1 MRDAETDDKTKG
13 GEETERLCI
22 VGIGASAGGLEAI
35 REMLAG
41 APPDANLA
49 YVVIQHLDPNHES
62 LLAELL
68 ARHTDLAVR
77 QVSGGE
83 QIRAGNVYIIP
94 PGVGLSVS
102 KGVLNLTTFAQ
113 PRGLRRPIDD
123 FFESLAL
130 DQGRFAACVTL
141 SGTGADGSA
150 GLRAIKEHGGL
161 CIVQD
166 PKTAKYDGM
175 PTSAQNTG
183 LVDFVRRPSQIVE
196 AVRTYY
202 AHSLLDQSDTQ
213 LASTIEKNLNDIC
226 TVVRNFVGHDFSGYK
241 QSTLIRRVQRRVQ
254 VLDLD
259 DAEAYLQHIRSD
271 PRECELLFRDLLIN
285 VTRFFRDSE
294 HFEVL
299 RETAIRPMVQNSGNE
314 DDIRIWVP
322 GCSSGEEAY
331 SIAMLVADEC
341 RVQKRSVNIQI
352 FATDIDEQMLR
363 IAREGSYAQAALA
376 DIPEQMRDDYTIARD
391 GHFQISARI
400 RDMIRFSVHS
410 IVRDPPFSNI
420 DLLSCRNLLI
430 YFGEQLQKTAMPIFH
445 YAIKPD
451 GVLFL
456 GPSETVGRYDHAFQ
470 PIDQVARVFRRNKG
484 RPEYPLH
491 LRQQDTTPQTGKRRP
506 QYDEEP
512 SKRLDW
518 GDGGATDRI
527 LSAYAPATL
536 RVTAAGEILKST
548 GRLGKYLD
556 YSVGGDA
563 NRFAPSLARPG
574 VREAIS
580 AIIRQV
586 SKSKKRTI
594 SKDLVA
600 QSEFGTQHFD
610 LIAEPLNEGSFL
622 LVFRESD
629 RFEPKDDEDFD
640 AVLPMDSHVQS
651 LEDEL
656 RSTRVRLHTTVE
668 ELETANEELKSSNE
682 EMMSMNEELQST
694 NEELSTVNDEL
705 KSKVDELSVANSDL
719 SNFFASTALPLV
731 VVDADMAIRN
741 YTDAIQNIYPF
752 RNSDRGRPLTE
763 VTSALRQDSEML
775 EATRDVMRDGEV
787 RHLRVWDRNEERT
800 WSLVVTPY
808 RSRDGQIDGATL
820 VFSELTDAVRLEDAL
835 QKESE
840 RLRLALDVSSLSVWE
855 YDPGTGSVRIDATGA
870 MLMGL
875 EDEQVALEAFI
886 EGVHP
891 DDREHV
897 RDAFGSAKGHGD
909 MIDVTFRTN
918 QDAAKAQFTQIVG
931 QRMHSRKATR
941 ILGVAFDVTK
951 EQQDRD
957 VREMMLREMN
967 HRVKNMFS
975 IISGMLRIVGRSAES
990 VDDLVDAMRQRISAL
1005 ARSHDMTQRAP
1016 GGEGLTLA
1024 DVIHASLEPYS
1035 DHAEISIEGPETP
1048 VEVGDLTALSLLL
1061 HEWATNAAKYGV
1073 LGERDGR
1080 LVVDWKQE
1088 GPERIILTWNEI
1100 LSEDVVPSDE
1110 KAGFGSTLVQLSAM
1124 QLNGRIDISTG
1135 AKNRRMTLDYV
1146 PSNRGPS
1153 VQKDGHVV

>member
-1 MRDAETDDKTKG
+1 MRDEDLNDTTRT
-13 GEETERLCI
+13 GEDAGRLCI

-41 APPDANLA
+41 ASPDANLA

-68 ARHTDLAVR
+68 ARHTDLSVR

-83 QIRAGNVYIIP
+83 EIRSGNVYIIP

-102 KGVLNLTTFAQ
+102 KGVLNLTEFAQ

-130 DQGRFAACVTL
+130 DQGRFAACVIL
-141 SGTGADGSA
+141 SGTGADGSV

-161 CIVQD
+161 CIVQE
-166 PKTAKYDGM
+166 PRSAKYDGM

-183 LVDFVRRPSQIVE
+183 LVDFVRKPNEIVE
-196 AVRTYY
+196 AIRAYY
-202 AHSLLDQSDTQ
+202 AHSVQDQTDTK
-213 LASTIEKNLNDIC
+213 LANTIEDNLNEIC
-226 TVVRNFVGHDFSGYK
+226 AVVRNFVGHDFSGYK

-254 VLDLD
+254 VLNLQN
-259 DAEAYLQHIRSD
+259 AEQYLQHIRSD
-271 PRECELLFRDLLIN
+271 PSECELLFRDLLIN
-285 VTRFFRDSE
+285 VTRFFRDPE

-314 DDIRIWVP
+314 DDLRVWVP

-331 SIAMLVADEC
+331 SIAMLIADEC
-341 RVQKRSVNIQI
+341 RLQKRSVNIQI

-363 IAREGSYAQAALA
+363 IAREGTYAQAALA
-376 DIPEQMRDDYTIARD
+376 DIPERMRDDYTIARD
-391 GHFQISARI
+391 GHFQVSSKI

-430 YFGEQLQKTAMPIFH
+430 YFGEQLQKAAMPIFH
-445 YAIKPD
+445 YAIKP
-451 GVLFL
+451 GGILFL
-456 GPSETVGRYDHAFQ
+456 GPSETIGRYDHEFQ
-470 PIDQVARVFRRNKG
+470 AIDQSARVFRRNKS

-491 LRQQDTTPQTGKRRP
+491 LRHQEPSTVPNRRRP
-506 QYDEEP
+506 RYDEEP

-536 RVTAAGEILKST
+536 RVTASGEILKST

-556 YSVGGDA
+556 FTLGGDS
-563 NRFAPSLARPG
+563 NSFAPSVARPG

-594 SKDLVA
+594 SRDLTA
-600 QSEFGTQHFD
+600 QSEFGSQPFD
-610 LIAEPLNEGSFL
+610 LIGEPLNDGTFL

-629 RFEPKDDEDFD
+629 RFAATDEDDFES
-640 AVLPMDSHVQS
+640 VLPMDSHVQS

-705 KSKVDELSVANSDL
+705 KGKVDELSVANSDL

-731 VVDADMAIRN
+731 VVDADMSIRN
-741 YTDAIQNIYPF
+741 YTDAIQTIYPF

-763 VTSALRQDSEML
+763 VTSALRQDTELL
-775 EATRDVMRDGEV
+775 EATQEVMQDGEI
-787 RHLRVWDRNEERT
+787 RHMRVWDRAEERT
-800 WSLVVTPY
+800 WSLTITPY
-808 RSRDGQIDGATL
+808 RSRDGELDGATL
-820 VFSELTDAVRLEDAL
+820 VFSELTDAIRLEDAL
-835 QKESE
+835 ERESE
-840 RLRLALDVSSLSVWE
+840 RLRLALDVSNLSVWDF
-855 YDPGTGSVRIDATGA
+855 DPSSGAIRIDATGTS
-870 MLMGL
+870 LIGL
-875 EDEQVALEAFI
+875 PDENITSSAFFKAVHEDDRDYVSEAFAAATK
-886 EGVHP
+886 
-891 DDREHV
+891 D
-897 RDAFGSAKGHGD
+897 GD
-909 MIDVTFRTN
+909 HIDLMFRPVGDGATSR
-918 QDAAKAQFTQIVG
+918 FTQIVG
-931 QRMHSRKATR
+931 QRMNSRNASR
-941 ILGVAFDVTK
+941 ILGVAFDVTR
-951 EQQDRD
+951 EQEDRD
-957 VREMMLREMN
+957 VRELMLREMN
-967 HRVKNMFS
+967 HRVKNMFA
-975 IISGMLRIVGRSAES
+975 IISGMLRIVGRS
-990 VDDLVDAMRQRISAL
+990 VDNVSDLVDAMQLRITAL

-1016 GGEGLTLA
+1016 GGAALTLA
-1024 DVIHASLEPYS
+1024 DVVNASLDPYS
-1035 DHAEISIEGPETP
+1035 DHADIKVEGPTVQ
-1048 VEVGDLTALSLLL
+1048 VEVGELTALSLLL

-1073 LGERDGR
+1073 LGDAKGR
-1080 LVVDWKQE
+1080 LEVTWDNQTE
-1088 GPERIILTWNEI
+1088 NQIILSWNEV
-1100 LSEDVVPSDE
+1100 LTEGVVSQDE

-1124 QLNGRIDISTG
+1124 QLNGRLDTTIG
-1135 AKNRRMTLDYV
+1135 ARNRRMTLEYV
-1146 PSNRGPS
+1146 PSFRG
-1153 VQKDGHVV
+1153 QDAK